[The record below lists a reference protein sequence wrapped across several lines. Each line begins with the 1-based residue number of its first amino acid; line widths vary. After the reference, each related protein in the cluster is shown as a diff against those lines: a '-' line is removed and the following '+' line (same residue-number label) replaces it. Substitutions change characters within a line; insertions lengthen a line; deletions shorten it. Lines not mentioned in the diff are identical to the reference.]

1 MSTTHEDQ
9 NFEIKKKMKKY
20 LRYGLID
27 TFTTFLAVFWIPI
40 SLIIFLFL
48 SPLEFSWMW
57 FPTMIGG
64 FVFLLS
70 LSIIASKI
78 RNRYFIEDDE
88 WLRFYSNLVIT
99 SLEDYVKAKDS
110 DVKKECRKQAL
121 KNTKNLLSSIED
133 WNIGSS
139 KLVKSYVQDSVS
151 DLKNNLRYR
160 IIPALENRNGK
171 TVLENVSLVMK
182 VINIKSNNLTVES
195 IDVINTQIS
204 KMIDEQK
211 PYRIGYISQCSRF
224 LRYHKVFRHS
234 LTVSVLAII
243 CVALGYIGVSYI
255 GITKEYGWIGAI
267 TIFVCLLS
275 IYFARQPREE
285 K

>member
-1 MSTTHEDQ
+1 MSTIHEDQ
-9 NFEIKKKMKKY
+9 NFEIKKKVKKY
-20 LRYGLID
+20 LKYDLIAA
-27 TFTTFLAVFWIPI
+27 FTILLALFWLPI
-40 SLIIFLFL
+40 SLSIFDFL
-48 SPLEFSWMW
+48 LPLESSWMS

-64 FVFLLS
+64 FVFLSS

-99 SLEDYVKAKDS
+99 SLEGYINTKDS
-110 DVKKECRKQAL
+110 DTKKELRKQAL
-121 KNTKNLLSSIED
+121 NNTKNLLSTIEN
-133 WNIGSS
+133 WNIGHS
-139 KLVKSYVQDSVS
+139 KLVKSYVKDSVS
-151 DLKNNLRYR
+151 NLKTNLRYR
-160 IIPALENRNGK
+160 IIPALENCSEE
-171 TVLENVSLVMK
+171 VLKNVKLIMRLIYV
-182 VINIKSNNLTVES
+182 KSKNLTVES

-224 LRYHKVFRHS
+224 LRYHKVIRHS
-234 LTVSVLAII
+234 LTVSVLTII

-267 TIFVCLLS
+267 TIFVCLLG

>member
-1 MSTTHEDQ
+1 MSTIHEDQ
-9 NFEIKKKMKKY
+9 NFEIKKKVKKY
-20 LRYGLID
+20 LKYDLIAA
-27 TFTTFLAVFWIPI
+27 FTILLALFWIPI
-40 SLIIFLFL
+40 SLSIFDFL
-48 SPLEFSWMW
+48 LPLESSWMS

-64 FVFLLS
+64 FVFLSS

-99 SLEDYVKAKDS
+99 SLEGYINTKDS
-110 DVKKECRKQAL
+110 DTKKELRKQAL
-121 KNTKNLLSSIED
+121 NNTKNLLSTIEN
-133 WNIGSS
+133 WNIGHS
-139 KLVKSYVQDSVS
+139 KLVKSYVKDSVS
-151 DLKNNLRYR
+151 NLKTNLRYR
-160 IIPALENRNGK
+160 IIPALENCSEE
-171 TVLENVSLVMK
+171 VLKNVKLIMRLIYV
-182 VINIKSNNLTVES
+182 KSKNLTVES

-224 LRYHKVFRHS
+224 LRYHKVIRHS
-234 LTVSVLAII
+234 LTVSVLTII

-267 TIFVCLLS
+267 TIFVCLLG

>member
-1 MSTTHEDQ
+1 M
-9 NFEIKKKMKKY
+9 
-20 LRYGLID
+20 
-27 TFTTFLAVFWIPI
+27 
-40 SLIIFLFL
+40 
-48 SPLEFSWMW
+48 
-57 FPTMIGG
+57 
-64 FVFLLS
+64 
-70 LSIIASKI
+70 
-78 RNRYFIEDDE
+78 EDDE

-99 SLEDYVKAKDS
+99 SLEDYIKTKDS
-110 DVKKECRKQAL
+110 DAKKECRKQAL

-151 DLKNNLRYR
+151 NLKTNFRYR
-160 IIPALENRNGK
+160 IIPALENCNEE
-171 TVLENVSLVMK
+171 VLEKVNLMMK
-182 VINIKSNNLTVES
+182 VINVKSKNLTIES
-195 IDVINTQIS
+195 INVMNTQIS

-211 PYRIGYISQCSRF
+211 PYRIGYLSKCLRF
-224 LRYHKVFRHS
+224 IRYHKVFRHS
-234 LTVSVLAII
+234 LTVSVFTII

-267 TIFVCLLS
+267 TLFVCLLG